1 MLGGRRRGG
10 WSYNGVAELVVSGL
24 VPHRALVSRP
34 GVVEDE
40 ERSHGDCGGDVGVR
54 EEEATAEGDSAIK

>member
-1 MLGGRRRGG
+1 MGA
-10 WSYNGVAELVVSGL
+10 YDGVAELVVSGL

-40 ERSHGDCGGDVGVR
+40 EGSHGDWGRATGVR